1 MNDMQMYDLTL
12 ILKDIRRSIGVA
24 DSDRDPQHK
33 IGYMLSC
40 LRFLEE
46 YIKQFIE
53 NGTPSDICEI
63 QNALDEKQKQSLY
76 VYEKEKQRLTD
87 LFGVKAALDEATKI
101 R

>member
-24 DSDRDPQHK
+24 ESDRDPQYK

-46 YIKQFIE
+46 YIKQFILKK
-53 NGTPSDICEI
+53 NGLTELLKCTINSGIQPKVHICI
-63 QNALDEKQKQSLY
+63 MM
-76 VYEKEKQRLTD
+76 
-87 LFGVKAALDEATKI
+87 F
-101 R
+101 

>member
-1 MNDMQMYDLTL
+1 MNEMQMYDLTL
-12 ILKDIRRSIGVA
+12 ILKDVRRSIGVA
-24 DSDRDPQHK
+24 ESDRDPQHK

-53 NGTPSDICEI
+53 NGTPADICEI
-63 QNALDEKQKQSLY
+63 QNALDEKQKQQQ
-76 VYEKEKQRLTD
+76 KAAD
-87 LFGVKAALDEATKI
+87 PWGVLAALDEATKI

>member
-24 DSDRDPQHK
+24 ESDRDPQHK

-46 YIKQFIE
+46 YLQQFQDQ
-53 NGTPSDICEI
+53 GTPPDICEV
-63 QNALDEKQKQSLY
+63 QQSL
-76 VYEKEKQRLTD
+76 YEKEKQHVMD

>member
-12 ILKDIRRSIGVA
+12 ILKDVRRSIGVA
-24 DSDRDPQHK
+24 ESDRDPQYK

-53 NGTPSDICEI
+53 NGTPADICEI
-63 QNALDEKQKQSLY
+63 QNALDEKQKQAAA
-76 VYEKEKQRLTD
+76 D
-87 LFGVKAALDEATKI
+87 PWGVLAALDEATKI